1 MINLSTRSIYQLPS
15 VQGQLIKYL
24 KLKIKNHVYMYLA
37 KGRNALNPI
46 PQTFKHSQHA
56 LICILV
62 KYGTD
67 Y

>member
-46 PQTFKHSQHA
+46 PQTFKHS
-56 LICILV
+56 
-62 KYGTD
+62 
-67 Y
+67 